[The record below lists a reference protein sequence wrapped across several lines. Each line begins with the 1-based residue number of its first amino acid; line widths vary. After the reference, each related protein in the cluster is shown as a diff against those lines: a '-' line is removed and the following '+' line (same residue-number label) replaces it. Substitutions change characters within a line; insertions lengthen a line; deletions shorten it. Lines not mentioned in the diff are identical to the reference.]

1 MVKPHYQIKN
11 MNKTTKII
19 IGILIIILAGGL
31 IWFLTAQKSQTSQIK
46 IGVIAPLTGPLA
58 EYGIAFKNGVELLN
72 SQNSNPNV
80 KYIFEDNQWDSKA
93 AINAFNKLVQ
103 VDGVNAVINW
113 GTPTSEA
120 IAPLVKNTVP
130 FIAITTEPPI
140 TKLSSYIV
148 RGGFNQPKDYI
159 EKDWAYLRTHNVKKI
174 AVIKTDIEYENSLF
188 NELQKEK
195 NPDESVTL
203 VDNVNLNDT
212 DFKTS
217 IAKLSKQKY
226 DAVGVLMA
234 SGQISIFYKQA
245 LQLNVALP
253 ITFGSDFF
261 ESQSEIDGAQGLMNG
276 AVYANTGVT
285 PDFESKYMST
295 YKNSSQIASAGYGY
309 DLAKIFNTIVDY
321 TSKETILSSLKSVK
335 DFSGVEGTL
344 NYSEPT
350 GDRYF
355 SKPTYLKTILNNKV
369 QVVN

>member
-1 MVKPHYQIKN
+1 MVTYVPKKHPN
-11 MNKTTKII
+11 
-19 IGILIIILAGGL
+19 G
-31 IWFLTAQKSQTSQIK
+31 QIK

-58 EYGIAFKNGVELLN
+58 EYGIAFRNGVELLN
-72 SQNSNPNV
+72 SQNSNPKV
-80 KYIFEDNQWDSKA
+80 KYIFEDNQWDSDA
-93 AINAFNKLVQ
+93 AITAFNKLVQ

-120 IAPLVKNTVP
+120 IAPLVKNTIP

-140 TKLSSYIV
+140 TKLSPYII

-159 EKDWAYLRTHNVKKI
+159 EKDWAYLRAHNAKKI
-174 AVIKTDIEYENSLF
+174 AVVKTDIEYENSLF
-188 NELQKEK
+188 NQLQAQK

-203 VDNVNLNDT
+203 VDNYNLNDA

-217 IAKLSKQKY
+217 IEKLSSQKY

-234 SGQISIFYKQA
+234 SGQISTFYKQA
-245 LQLNVALP
+245 LQLNARLP

-285 PDFESKYMST
+285 PDFENQYMST
-295 YKNSSQIASAGYGY
+295 YKNSSQITSAGYGY
-309 DLAKIFNTIVDY
+309 DLAKIFNTLVDY
-321 TSKETILSSLKSVK
+321 TNKDTILSSLKAVK
-335 DFSGVEGTL
+335 NFSGVEGIL
-344 NYSEPT
+344 NYSESA

-355 SKPTYLKTILNNKV
+355 SKPTYLKTIINNKV